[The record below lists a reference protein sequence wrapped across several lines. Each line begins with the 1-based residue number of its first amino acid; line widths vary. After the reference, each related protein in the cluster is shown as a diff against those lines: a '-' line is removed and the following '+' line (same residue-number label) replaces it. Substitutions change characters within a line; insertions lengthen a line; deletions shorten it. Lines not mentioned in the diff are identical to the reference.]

1 MKKKLITILFSTLML
16 VSTAGV
22 MTACNFNLGGA
33 NSVESSEE
41 KTTAVVHFDVN
52 TTLQTNSVKDKTVT
66 IGKRVSKPTA
76 VILEDNPTN
85 LQVYGWY
92 TSPDFTEQWDFKKGK
107 VEGDMTLYA
116 KWVELYDID
125 YYVNGTYTKTENVF
139 KGDYLVEDATIVE
152 GFKYCGTYINEDH
165 TAAWD
170 FSSPVQGNMRVY
182 VKRSEGIYLSDH
194 TDAGE
199 LSSST
204 LTENIAAYLG
214 TLGEKDEEGWVE
226 EYTVN
231 TVYDTGVVEEKC
243 TYVNFG
249 YTPTVGD
256 GFIELCRS
264 FDITQSQIIRVWYKN
279 LGNADSMCMYFTTLM
294 DPEKNIYSETGM
306 NYTQNFC
313 YPNYVGND
321 GARLYVETNMDE
333 TDEWACVEFNLYEI
347 YKNGYSI
354 WGTSPYLGA
363 LRLQANYKSNP
374 DEKDLSN
381 VFLIKAIEGVPYEVK
396 VEDSEEVRT
405 TLDNAKGLDAS
416 VVENAGNAQTA
427 NPNGFVFPKDSAN
440 VQGVT
445 SNAQT
450 VSDVKGL
457 LFRADNEV
465 VGRETGEKSSSF
477 NVMAGDKAID
487 LTENT
492 TLSLTLK
499 NYGYASKL
507 IVYVYNQ
514 DNVAVKAELDIAT
527 RMMESKNYVVNLY
540 GAFGMEGLLK
550 KVEIYYTSVGVDN
563 MICFEEIAFEGFM
576 PYDTV
581 GINLNDKYAYGFNAT
596 DKIGVSFVSD
606 RNGTR
611 FDVLESGASVTTD
624 EKTYAATTDGYV
636 NATLNY
642 ILDKNSD
649 ITKVI
654 VEYKING
661 AFTTPYEYELNLEN
675 KGKTNAVTVP
685 FNADERGYV
694 EALKFTFIGTGKII
708 IQGID
713 YTVGETGLPFYK
725 SYESVFNG
733 AYSDW
738 VGGGQ
743 YAYDEALQTSLLI
756 RGKNSSMCA
765 MSLYIGYSRNN
776 THLPVPHTTYSVLTS
791 ASTKVK
797 IVYQN
802 RTDVAELLVQVQFSK
817 SEIGSSESAS
827 GPDYPILGENV
838 AWEIDSNMADY
849 EWSTLTIDVPAMYV
863 DLYLAKIRVGFTGNE
878 IAIRAISIEA

>member
-1 MKKKLITILFSTLML
+1 MKKKLITILFSALML

-22 MTACNFNLGGA
+22 MAACDFGGMGGT
-33 NSVESSEE
+33 ESSVE

-125 YYVNGTYTKTENVF
+125 YYVNGKFTVTENVF
-139 KGDYLVEDATIVE
+139 KGDYLVEDATLVE
-152 GFKYCGTYINEDH
+152 GFKYYGTYIDEAH
-165 TAAWD
+165 TQAWD
-170 FSSPVQGNMRVY
+170 FTSPVQGNMKVY

-194 TDAGE
+194 TDEGE

-204 LTENIAAYLG
+204 LTENVTAYLG

-231 TVYDTGVVEEKC
+231 TVYETGVVEEKC

-256 GFIELCRS
+256 GYIELCRS
-264 FDITQSQIIRVWYKN
+264 FDITQSQIIRIWYKN

-294 DPEKNIYSETGM
+294 DPENNVYSETGM

-321 GARLYVETNMDE
+321 SARLFVETNMDE

-347 YKNGYSI
+347 YKHGYSI
-354 WGTSPYLGA
+354 WGTSPYLGS

-374 DEKDLSN
+374 DEKDFSN
-381 VFLIKAIEGVPYEVK
+381 VFLIKAIEGVPYDVK

-405 TLDNAKGLDAS
+405 TIDTAKGLDAS
-416 VVENAGNAQTA
+416 VIEGVANNQTA
-427 NPNGFVFPKDSAN
+427 NANGFVFPKDFAS
-440 VQGVT
+440 VQSVT
-445 SNAQT
+445 SNAQ
-450 VSDVKGL
+450 VVNDVNGL
-457 LFRADNEV
+457 LFRADDEV
-465 VGRETGEKSSSF
+465 VGRETGEKNSGF
-477 NVMAGDKAID
+477 TITAGDKAID
-487 LTENT
+487 LSENT
-492 TLSLTLK
+492 TLSITLK
-499 NYGYASKL
+499 NYGYASSL
-507 IVYVYNQ
+507 ILYIYNQ

-527 RMMESKNYVVNLY
+527 RMMESKNYMVNLY
-540 GAFGMEGLLK
+540 GAFGMEGLVK
-550 KVEIYYTSVGVDN
+550 KVEIYYSSVGVDN
-563 MICFEEIAFEGFM
+563 LICFEEIAFEAFM

-581 GINLNDKYAYGFNAT
+581 GINLNDKYAYGFSST
-596 DKIGVSFVSD
+596 DKVAIDFVSD
-606 RNGTR
+606 RSGTR
-611 FDVLESGASVTTD
+611 FDVLESGASVTTA
-624 EKTYAATTDGYV
+624 EKTYAATTDGYA

-642 ILDKNSD
+642 ILDKNSEV
-649 ITKVI
+649 TKVI

-675 KGKTNAVTVP
+675 KGKANAVTVP
-685 FNADERGYV
+685 FNANERGYV
-694 EALKFTFIGTGKII
+694 EALRFTFIGTGKII

-725 SYESVFNG
+725 SYENIYNG

-743 YAYDEALQTSLLI
+743 YAYDEALKASLLV
-756 RGKNSSMCA
+756 RGKNSTMSSL
-765 MSLYIGYSRNN
+765 SLYIGFVKNN
-776 THLPVPHTTYSVLTS
+776 THLVVPHTTYSVLTTS
-791 ASTKVK
+791 STKVK

-802 RTDVAELLVQVQFSK
+802 RTDVAELLVQAQFSK
-817 SEIGSSESAS
+817 LNTGTSESAA
-827 GPDYPILGENV
+827 GPDYPILGENQM
-838 AWEIDSNMADY
+838 WEIDSNMAEY
-849 EWSTLTIDVPAMYV
+849 EWSTLTIEVPSMYV